1 MVQSIH
7 LRSKT
12 TNVIPAPPLCYHKLD
27 HRVKDLFRATSG
39 SACFDISAH
48 MPYDGSVT
56 IDLNERVLIPTG
68 IVFDIPEGHSVRL
81 HPRSGLAFKKGLTL
95 VNAEGIIDSDY
106 VEEVFVA
113 LHNVSGKEQTIAH
126 GERIA
131 QAEMVRSLV
140 HKIVQTDERPERKTS
155 RTGGFGSTGTK

>member
-1 MVQSIH
+1 MIQSVH
-7 LRSKT
+7 LRSIT
-12 TNVIPAPPLCYHKLD
+12 SNIIPSPSLNYHKLD
-27 HRVKDLFRATSG
+27 ERVKDLFQATEG

-48 MPYDGSVT
+48 LPYEGSVT
-56 IDLNERVLIPTG
+56 VDLNERVLIPTG

-95 VNAEGIIDSDY
+95 ANAEGIIDSDY

-113 LHNVSGKEQTIAH
+113 LHNISGKEQIVAH

-140 HKIVQTDERPERKTS
+140 HKIFQTDERPERKTS

>member
-1 MVQSIH
+1 MVQSVHI
-7 LRSKT
+7 RSKT
-12 TNVIPAPPLCYHKLD
+12 ANVIPAPPLNYHKLD
-27 HRVKDLFRATSG
+27 KRVKDLFQATKG

-48 MPYDGSVT
+48 VPYEGL
-56 IDLNERVLIPTG
+56 IPIPPGERILIPTG

-81 HPRSGLAFKKGLTL
+81 HPRSGMAFKKGLTL

-113 LHNVSGKEQTIAH
+113 LHNVSGKEQIVSH

-140 HKIVQTDERPERKTS
+140 YKIFQADERPERKTS
-155 RTGGFGSTGTK
+155 RSGGFGSTGTK

>member
-1 MVQSIH
+1 MVKSVHI
-7 LRSKT
+7 RSMT
-12 TNVIPAPPLCYHKLD
+12 ANVIPSPPLCYHKLD

-39 SACFDISAH
+39 SACFDIAAH

-113 LHNVSGKEQTIAH
+113 LHNISGKEQIVAH

-140 HKIVQTDERPERKTS
+140 HKIFQTDERPERKTS
-155 RTGGFGSTGTK
+155 RIGGFGSTGTK